1 MDGFEVGERGE
12 CNTQM
17 GEGHNTAWNGL
28 GT

>member
-17 GEGHNTAWNGL
+17 GEGHNTAWDGL